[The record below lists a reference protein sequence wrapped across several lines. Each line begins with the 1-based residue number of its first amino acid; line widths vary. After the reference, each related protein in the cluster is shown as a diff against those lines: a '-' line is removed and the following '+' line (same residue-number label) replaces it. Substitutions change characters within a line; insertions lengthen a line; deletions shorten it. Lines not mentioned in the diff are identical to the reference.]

1 MKNLLKNSWWL
12 VAILVL
18 CGCGGAGVTSGS
30 LSGAPSDPPPNA
42 PASGLIAA
50 ENWQFSTT
58 STQGFPSITIAGG
71 IDQSTSPVS
80 GAVHVNGSPCFDHL
94 KVVELTGVLN
104 ESNLS
109 LTSSPIAGQIIT
121 SIGSITKDPMSDHA
135 KFTGTYSIQGGCAD
149 GDQGSMLG
157 RVEGTAMQGNWAGD
171 LTSAAGNINRLTVT
185 LSQGN
190 ATSDGTFGITGAAG
204 FEVGTCFTRAE
215 IVSGKFPS
223 GSYMMGQTVAL
234 QIKTDNGMISFLGTA
249 DHGGLIEGNYTMA
262 GGTCDPKGTGY
273 LSPWEY

>member
-1 MKNLLKNSWWL
+1 VKNLLNNSWWL
-12 VAILVL
+12 VAILLL
-18 CGCGGAGVTSGS
+18 CGCGGGGGVTSGS
-30 LSGAPSDPPPNA
+30 LSGAPSDPPQNPPA
-42 PASGLIAA
+42 PGLIAA

-71 IDQSTSPVS
+71 IDQSNTPVS
-80 GAVHVNGSPCFDHL
+80 GVVHMDGPPCFDHL
-94 KVVELTGVLN
+94 TAVALSGVLN
-104 ESNLS
+104 DSNLS
-109 LTSSPIAGQIIT
+109 LTSSPTAGQVIT
-121 SIGSITKDPMSDHA
+121 AIGSITKDPLSDNS
-135 KFTGTYSIQGGCAD
+135 KLTGTYSIHGGCAD
-149 GDQGSMLG
+149 GDQGNITG
-157 RVEGTAMQGNWAGD
+157 RVETTLRGPWAGD
-171 LTSAAGNINRLTVT
+171 MTSTLGNINRLTVT
-185 LSQGN
+185 LSQGS
-190 ATSDGTFGITGAAG
+190 ATADGTFGITGAAG
-204 FEVGTCFTRAE
+204 FEVGTCFQRAE